1 MKPLTALKQNKKS
14 ELSKYTIYVV
24 LFVMIAVLSIGTK
37 SFLTTRNILNVLRQI
52 SMNAILAFGMTFV
65 IISDGIDLSVGST
78 IALSGVLAATFAH
91 PGEHSPLLPLV
102 VALGVGILVGLV
114 NGVIIAYTGIPAF
127 IVTLG
132 MCQITRGAAFLYT
145 DGFSVI
151 DLSSNFKF
159 IGQGSLLGIPFPVF
173 LLLFCGILAYV
184 CLHRTKFGRHIYAV
198 GGNENA
204 ARVSGIN
211 VQKVRILVYTVCGL
225 CAGIVSLIL
234 TARTNSANPNAA
246 DGYELDAIAAAVI
259 GGTSMSGGKG
269 LILGTVTGALI
280 IGIMNNGLDLFN
292 ISSYAQQVVKGVII
306 IGAVLLDRMNERKK

>member
-1 MKPLTALKQNKKS
+1 MKPLTSLKVNRKTI
-14 ELSKYTIYVV
+14 LSRYAIYMV
-24 LFVMIAVLSIGTK
+24 LFVMVVVLSIGTS

-52 SMNAILAFGMTFV
+52 SMNAILAFGMTYV

-78 IALSGVLAATFAH
+78 IALAGVLAANFAH
-91 PGEHSPLLPLV
+91 RASTLIVPIA
-102 VALGVGILVGLV
+102 VALGVGLLVGLI

-132 MCQITRGAAFLYT
+132 MCQIARGAAFLYT

-151 DLSSNFKF
+151 NLGSSFKF
-159 IGQGSLLGIPFPVF
+159 IGQGTLLGIPFPVY
-173 LLLFCGILAYV
+173 LLLFCGILTYLF
-184 CLHRTKFGRHIYAV
+184 LHRTKFGRHIYAV

-211 VQKVRILVYTVCGL
+211 VQKTRILVYTICGL

-269 LILGTVTGALI
+269 LILGTITGALI

-292 ISSYAQQVVKGVII
+292 ISSYAQQVVKGAII
-306 IGAVLLDRMNERKK
+306 IGAVLIDRINEKKK